1 MAAEPPNDG
10 RYPAR
15 FDATNFVTAHAARAA
30 VFAASCTVLITVNE
44 RGEHDDVEALAR
56 VGPGATS
63 AHRGTQPFPIERD
76 MHCSRRQ
83 RAP

>member
-1 MAAEPPNDG
+1 MAATPPNDG

-30 VFAASCTVLITVNE
+30 LFAVLFTVTFAVNQ
-44 RGEHDDVEALAR
+44 RSEHDDVEAPAR
-56 VGPGATS
+56 VGTGATS
-63 AHRGTQPFPIERD
+63 AHRVTQPFAIERD